1 MTGFA
6 EFDGY
11 VRARER
17 EYIDE
22 LKVLIRQP
30 TVSAQGIGIPETA
43 RIVLDRTKQRG
54 GITSELGGSLDHGP
68 CQEKA
73 TPMMA
78 ANRCLRNPGL

>member
-6 EFDGY
+6 EFDAY

-30 TVSAQGIGIPETA
+30 TVSAQGIGIP
-43 RIVLDRTKQRG
+43 
-54 GITSELGGSLDHGP
+54 
-68 CQEKA
+68 
-73 TPMMA
+73 
-78 ANRCLRNPGL
+78 